1 MLVEDKKGRILE
13 RLDLP
18 LGAFDHVFV
27 HSVHK
32 TPVVERFRILDG
44 GAKGVLLHLYELNY
58 EDAGVGM
65 PSDVEGGFRLEKG
78 NFILAMDREFA
89 RIPIQ
94 VSIVPGH
101 GLVVGGRF
109 IALLRW
115 AREGEGII
123 LEATMATKLRFR
135 R

>member
-1 MLVEDKKGRILE
+1 MEDSQGRHLGS
-13 RLDLP
+13 LDLP
-18 LGAFDHVFV
+18 GARFDHVFV

-32 TPVVERFRILDG
+32 TPVVERFRIEDRG
-44 GAKGVLLHLYELNY
+44 KEGIRLHLYELDY

-65 PSDVEGGFRLEKG
+65 PSDAEGGFRLEKG
-78 NFILAMDREFA
+78 HFILAMDREFA

-101 GLVVGGRF
+101 GLVAGGRF
-109 IALLRW
+109 TAFTTW
-115 AREGEGII
+115 AREGKGII
-123 LEATMATKLRFR
+123 LEATMATTLRFR